1 MASLMLKQRWQTGY
15 DPGPAEVLLV
25 RLAFLCGICPDFFL
39 TKTGAALTIKDRKEG
54 SP

>member
-1 MASLMLKQRWQTGY
+1 MLKRLLADWTRS
-15 DPGPAEVLLV
+15 GPAETLLV

>member
-1 MASLMLKQRWQTGY
+1 MADWTWSGSV
-15 DPGPAEVLLV
+15 AVLFAG
-25 RLAFLCGICPDFFL
+25 LAFAVGICPYFFL